1 MWKSLRND
9 KIGFAE
15 RIELLEGAIDDFEKD
30 NGYIYKEYFL
40 QELRLVPKSITEDK
54 LFIQRNKRMVNAIDN
69 LIGNNSLFI
78 MVGVAHLPG
87 KDGILN
93 LLHKKGYTLAN
104 VDIELSTNI
113 ISK

>member
-1 MWKSLRND
+1 MY
-9 KIGFAE
+9 I
-15 RIELLEGAIDDFEKD
+15 
-30 NGYIYKEYFL
+30 YIYKEYFL